1 MAPDRTPVIVGGS
14 IAAPSDPDALSEPVS
29 LMIDAA
35 RAATYDSGA
44 SGIAARVDLVAVP
57 GGLWS
62 YRNPGHWIAEVLGAD
77 ARTLLTTIS
86 GQTPVALLADI
97 AKRIQRGAV
106 GAALIVGGECTR
118 SRRKARRRG
127 VEAPRHDDTEPPPDE
142 AWGAPLV
149 IGDPGAEAV
158 AGHMPRNAFALL
170 ESAIRARRGETMA
183 ENRRRAAELCA
194 GFAAVAAGVEHSPT
208 LRAMTP
214 EEIAE
219 ATPENRMVS
228 WPYTKAMS
236 ANNTVDRA
244 GALLVCSLEV
254 AREHGVP
261 PDRMVFP
268 WRTSMADD
276 TDFVASRHEL
286 AVHPGLQAATDD
298 MLSFIGDSANIDH
311 LDLYACFPSMVA
323 LAVEALGIDDGRP
336 LTVSGGLAFTGAPTN
351 FGAGEGLIA
360 MVDRLREDAPGTT
373 GLVHGSGGMA
383 AKHALGLL
391 SSSPPTE
398 PFVASRET
406 AELHPRDLA
415 VPDRDG
421 PVVIDGVTVD
431 YLQESPTVIALVRFD
446 DGSRAWATSRDQPT
460 VDTVTTTE
468 TVGTAA
474 EVQAGCLLLVDTG
487 DLRGGRLTLRG

>member
-1 MAPDRTPVIVGGS
+1 M
-14 IAAPSDPDALSEPVS
+14 
-29 LMIDAA
+29 
-35 RAATYDSGA
+35 
-44 SGIAARVDLVAVP
+44 
-57 GGLWS
+57 
-62 YRNPGHWIAEVLGAD
+62 
-77 ARTLLTTIS
+77 
-86 GQTPVALLADI
+86 
-97 AKRIQRGAV
+97 
-106 GAALIVGGECTR
+106 
-118 SRRKARRRG
+118 
-127 VEAPRHDDTEPPPDE
+127 
-142 AWGAPLV
+142 
-149 IGDPGAEAV
+149 

-170 ESAIRARRGETMA
+170 ESAIRAQRGETMA

-208 LRAMTP
+208 ERAMSP

-261 PDRMVFP
+261 PDRMVFS
-268 WRTSMADD
+268 WRVSMADD
-276 TDFVASRHEL
+276 TDFVASRREL
-286 AVHPGLQAATDD
+286 AVHPGLQAAADD
-298 MLSFIGDSANIDH
+298 MLSFTGDSSGIGH
-311 LDLYACFPSMVA
+311 FDLYACFPSMVA

-360 MVDRLREDAPGTT
+360 MVDRLREDSPGTT

-391 SSSPPTE
+391 SSSPPIE
-398 PFVASRET
+398 PFFASRKT
-406 AELHPRDLA
+406 PELGPRDLA

-431 YLQESPTVIALVRFD
+431 YLQESPTVIALARFD
-446 DGSRAWATSRDQPT
+446 DGSRAWATARDQAT

-468 TVGTAA
+468 TVGAA
-474 EVQAGCLLLVDTG
+474 TEVQ
-487 DLRGGRLTLRG
+487 GGRLILS

>member
-35 RAATYDSGA
+35 RAATDDSGA
-44 SGIAARVDLVAVP
+44 SGIAAQVDLVAVA

-97 AKRIQRGAV
+97 AERIQRGAV

-118 SRRKARRRG
+118 SRRRARRRG

-142 AWGAPLV
+142 AWGSPLV
-149 IGDPGAEAV
+149 IGDPGAEAA

-214 EEIAE
+214 KEIAE

-276 TDFVASRHEL
+276 TDFVASRNEL
-286 AVHPGLQAATDD
+286 AINPGLQAAADD
-298 MLSFIGDSANIDH
+298 MLSFTGDSANIDH
-311 LDLYACFPSMVA
+311 FDLYACFPSMVA

-336 LTVSGGLAFTGAPTN
+336 LTVSGGL
-351 FGAGEGLIA
+351 GLHGRA
-360 MVDRLREDAPGTT
+360 HQLRRGRGPDRHGRPPARGRPGTT

-391 SSSPPTE
+391 SASPPAE
-398 PFVASRET
+398 PFVTSRKT
-406 AELHPRDLA
+406 PELHPRDLA
-415 VPDRDG
+415 APDRDG

-431 YLQESPTVIALVRFD
+431 YIQEPPTAIALVRFD

-487 DLRGGRLTLRG
+487 DLRGGPLTLRE

>member
-1 MAPDRTPVIVGGS
+1 MAPDRTPVIVGAS
-14 IAAPSDPDALSEPVS
+14 IATPPDPDELTEPIS

-35 RAATYDSGA
+35 RAAADDSGA
-44 SGIAARVDLVAVP
+44 AGMAGRVDLVGVA

-62 YRNPGHWIAEVLGAD
+62 FRNPGHWIARAIGAE

-97 AKRIQRGAV
+97 AGRIQRGV
-106 GAALIVGGECTR
+106 LGAALIVGGECTR
-118 SRRKARRRG
+118 SRHRARRQG
-127 VEAPRHDDTEPPPDE
+127 AEAPRHADTEPPPDE
-142 AWGAPLV
+142 VWGSPLV
-149 IGDPGAEAV
+149 IGDPGAEAA
-158 AGHMPRNAFALL
+158 AGHMPRNAFALI

-194 GFAAVAAGVEHSPT
+194 GFAAVAAHIEHSPT
-208 LRAMTP
+208 RHAMSA

-219 ATPENRMVS
+219 ISPENRMVS

-254 AREHGVP
+254 ARDHGVS
-261 PDRMVFP
+261 PDRMIFP
-268 WRTSMADD
+268 HRVSMADD
-276 TDFVASRHEL
+276 TDFLASRHEL
-286 AVHPGLQAATDD
+286 AVHPSLQAAAAD
-298 MLSFIGDSANIDH
+298 MLSFTGDSAGIGH
-311 LDLYACFPSMVA
+311 FDLYACFPSMVA
-323 LAVEALGIDDGRP
+323 LALEALGIDDDRP

-360 MVDRLREDAPGTT
+360 MVDRLREDAPGAT

-391 SSSPPTE
+391 SASPPTE
-398 PFVASRET
+398 PFVTSRQT
-406 AELHPRDLA
+406 PELHPRDLA
-415 VPDRDG
+415 TPDRDG
-421 PVVIDGVTVD
+421 PVIIDGVTVD
-431 YLQESPTVIALVRFD
+431 YIQEPPTAVALVRFN
-446 DGSRAWATSRDQPT
+446 DGSRAWATALDRPT
-460 VDTVTTTE
+460 IDTVTTTE

-474 EVQAGCLLLVDTG
+474 EVQAG
-487 DLRGGRLTLRG
+487 RLILS

>member
-1 MAPDRTPVIVGGS
+1 MAPDRTPVIVGVS
-14 IAAPSDPDALSEPVS
+14 IAAPPDPDALTEPVS

-35 RAATYDSGA
+35 RAAIADSGA
-44 SGIAARVDLVAVP
+44 GRMAGRVDLVGVA

-62 YRNPGHWIAEVLGAD
+62 YRNPGRWIARAIGAE
-77 ARTLLTTIS
+77 ASTLLTTIS

-97 AKRIQRGAV
+97 AERIQRGSV
-106 GAALIVGGECTR
+106 EAAMIVGGECTR
-118 SRRKARRRG
+118 SRRRARRRG

-142 AWGAPLV
+142 AWGSPLV

-170 ESAIRARRGETMA
+170 ESAIRAQRGETMA

-208 LRAMTP
+208 RHAMSP
-214 EEIAE
+214 DEIAE
-219 ATPENRMVS
+219 VTSENRMVS

-254 AREHGVP
+254 AHEHGVP

-268 WRTSMADD
+268 HRVSMADD
-276 TDFVASRHEL
+276 TEFVASRHEL
-286 AVHPGLQAATDD
+286 AVHPGLQAAAND
-298 MLSFIGDSANIDH
+298 MLSFTGDSASIDRF
-311 LDLYACFPSMVA
+311 DLYACFPSMVA
-323 LAVEALGIDDGRP
+323 LAVDALGIDDGRS

-360 MVDRLREDAPGTT
+360 MVDRLREDAPGAT

-391 SSSPPTE
+391 SASPPAE
-398 PFVASRET
+398 PFVTSRQ
-406 AELHPRDLA
+406 APELHPRDLA
-415 VPDRDG
+415 TPGRDG
-421 PVVIDGVTVD
+421 PAVIDGVTVD
-431 YLQESPTVIALVRFD
+431 YIQESPSVVALVRFD
-446 DGSRAWATSRDQPT
+446 DGTRAWATALDQPT
-460 VDTVTTTE
+460 IDTVTTTE
-468 TVGTAA
+468 TVGSS
-474 EVQAGCLLLVDTG
+474 AGVSDGHLFLS
-487 DLRGGRLTLRG
+487 

>member
-1 MAPDRTPVIVGGS
+1 MIVGVS
-14 IAAPSDPDALSEPVS
+14 VAAPRDRDALTEPVS
-29 LMIDAA
+29 LMIDSA
-35 RAATYDSGA
+35 RAAVDDSGA
-44 SGIAARVDLVAVP
+44 AGMAGRVDLVAVA

-62 YRNPGHWIAEVLGAD
+62 YRSPGHWIARAIGAD
-77 ARTLLTTIS
+77 ARTLLTTIG

-97 AKRIQRGAV
+97 AERIQRGAV

-118 SRRKARRRG
+118 SRHRARRQG
-127 VEAPRHDDTEPPPDE
+127 VEAPRHPDTEPPPDE
-142 AWGAPLV
+142 AWGSPLV
-149 IGDPGAEAV
+149 IGDPGAEV
-158 AGHMPRNAFALL
+158 AAGDMPRNAFALL

-208 LRAMTP
+208 RHAMSA

-219 ATPENRMVS
+219 VSPGNRMVS

-244 GALLVCSLEV
+244 GALLVCSLAV
-254 AREHGVP
+254 ARDHGVP

-268 WRTSMADD
+268 WRVSMADD

-286 AVHPGLQAATDD
+286 AVHPGLQAAADD
-298 MLSFIGDSANIDH
+298 MLSFTGDSAGIDH
-311 LDLYACFPSMVA
+311 FDLYACFPSMVA
-323 LAVEALGIDDGRP
+323 LAVEVLAIDGGRP

-360 MVDRLREDAPGTT
+360 MVDRLREDGPSST

-391 SSSPPTE
+391 SASPPAG
-398 PFVASRET
+398 PFVTFRQT
-406 AELHPRDLA
+406 PELHPRDLA
-415 VPDRDG
+415 APDRDG
-421 PVVIDGVTVD
+421 RVIIDGVTVD
-431 YLQESPTVIALVRFD
+431 FIQESPTAVALVRFD
-446 DGSRAWATSRDQPT
+446 DGSRRWATALHQPT
-460 VDTVTTTE
+460 VETVTTTE
-468 TVGTAA
+468 TVGTVA
-474 EVQAGCLLLVDTG
+474 EVQT
-487 DLRGGRLTLRG
+487 GRLILG

>member
-1 MAPDRTPVIVGGS
+1 MAPDRTPVIVGVS
-14 IAAPSDPDALSEPVS
+14 IAAPPDPDVLTEPVS

-35 RAATYDSGA
+35 RAAADDSGA
-44 SGIAARVDLVAVP
+44 SGIAARVDLVAVA

-62 YRNPGHWIAEVLGAD
+62 YRNPGHWIAQAIGAE

-97 AKRIQRGAV
+97 AERIQRGS
-106 GAALIVGGECTR
+106 GDAALIVGGECTR
-118 SRRKARRRG
+118 SRHRARRQG
-127 VEAPRHDDTEPPPDE
+127 AEAPRHADTEPPPDE
-142 AWGAPLV
+142 AWGSPLV
-149 IGDPGAEAV
+149 IGDPGAEAA
-158 AGHMPRNAFALL
+158 AGHMPRNAFALI

-194 GFAAVAAGVEHSPT
+194 GFAAVAAHIEHSPT

-219 ATPENRMVS
+219 VTPENRMVS

-244 GALLVCSLEV
+244 GALLVCSLDV
-254 AREHGVP
+254 ARSHGVP
-261 PDRMVFP
+261 QDRMVFP
-268 WRTSMADD
+268 HRVSMADD
-276 TDFVASRHEL
+276 TEFVASRHEL
-286 AVHPGLQAATDD
+286 AVHPGLQAAADD
-298 MLSFIGDSANIDH
+298 MLSFTGDSAGIGH
-311 LDLYACFPSMVA
+311 FDLYACFPSMVA
-323 LAVEALGIDDGRP
+323 LAVEALAIDDGRP

-398 PFVASRET
+398 PFFASRNT
-406 AELHPRDLA
+406 PELHPRDLA
-415 VPDRDG
+415 APDRDG

-431 YLQESPTVIALVRFD
+431 YLQDPPTAVALVRFN
-446 DGSRAWATSRDQPT
+446 DGSRAWATARDQAT

-468 TVGTAA
+468 TVGATA
-474 EVQAGCLLLVDTG
+474 EVQAG
-487 DLRGGRLTLRG
+487 RLILS

>member
-1 MAPDRTPVIVGGS
+1 
-14 IAAPSDPDALSEPVS
+14 
-29 LMIDAA
+29 MIDAA
-35 RAATYDSGA
+35 RAAIADSGA
-44 SGIAARVDLVAVP
+44 DRMAGRVDLVGVT

-62 YRNPGHWIAEVLGAD
+62 YRNPGHWIAEALGAD
-77 ARTLLTTIS
+77 ARTMLTTIS

-97 AKRIQRGAV
+97 AERTQRGAV
-106 GAALIVGGECTR
+106 GAALVVGGECTR
-118 SRRKARRRG
+118 SRHRARRRG

-142 AWGAPLV
+142 AWGSPLV

-158 AGHMPRNAFALL
+158 AGQMPRNAFALL
-170 ESAIRARRGETMA
+170 ESAIRAKRSETMA
-183 ENRRRAAELCA
+183 ENRRRTAELCA

-208 LRAMTP
+208 LHAMSP

-219 ATPENRMVS
+219 VTPENRMVS

-254 AREHGVP
+254 AREHGVS
-261 PDRMVFP
+261 PDCMVFP
-268 WRTSMADD
+268 HRVSMADD

-286 AVHPGLQAATDD
+286 AVHPGLQAAADD
-298 MLSFIGDSANIDH
+298 MLSFTGDSAGIDYF
-311 LDLYACFPSMVA
+311 DLYACFPSMVA

-360 MVDRLREDAPGTT
+360 MVDRLRKDAPGTT

-391 SSSPPTE
+391 SASPPAE
-398 PFVASRET
+398 PFVTSRQT
-406 AELHPRDLA
+406 PELHPRDLA
-415 VPDRDG
+415 APDRDG

-431 YLQESPTVIALVRFD
+431 YLQESPTVVALVRFN
-446 DGSRAWATSRDQPT
+446 DGSRAWATALDQPT
-460 VDTVTTTE
+460 IDTVTTTE
-468 TVGTAA
+468 AVGTAA
-474 EVQAGCLLLVDTG
+474 EVQAG
-487 DLRGGRLTLRG
+487 RLILS

>member
-1 MAPDRTPVIVGGS
+1 MVPDQTPVIVGVS
-14 IAAPSDPDALSEPVS
+14 IAAPPEPDELSEPVS
-29 LMIDAA
+29 LMIDSA
-35 RAATYDSGA
+35 RAAVDDCGA
-44 SGIAARVDLVAVP
+44 AGMAARVDLVAVA

-62 YRNPGHWIAEVLGAD
+62 YRNPGHWIARAIGAG
-77 ARTLLTTIS
+77 ARTLLTTIG

-97 AKRIQRGAV
+97 AERIQRGAV

-118 SRRKARRRG
+118 SRHRARRRG
-127 VEAPRHDDTEPPPDE
+127 VDAPRHPDTEPPPDE
-142 AWGAPLV
+142 VWGSPLV

-194 GFAAVAAGVEHSPT
+194 GFAAVAASVEHSPT
-208 LRAMTP
+208 ERAMTP
-214 EEIAE
+214 KEIAE
-219 ATPENRMVS
+219 VNPENRMVS

-268 WRTSMADD
+268 WRVSMADD

-286 AVHPGLQAATDD
+286 AIHPGLQAAADD
-298 MLSFIGDSANIDH
+298 MLSFTGDSAGIGH
-311 LDLYACFPSMVA
+311 FDLYACFPSMVA
-323 LAVEALGIDDGRP
+323 LAVDALGIDDGRS

-360 MVDRLREDAPGTT
+360 MVDRLREDAPSTT

-391 SSSPPTE
+391 SASPPTE
-398 PFVASRET
+398 PFVTSRQT
-406 AELHPRDLA
+406 PELHPRDLA
-415 VPDRDG
+415 APDRNG

-431 YLQESPTVIALVRFD
+431 YIQELPTAIALVRFED
-446 DGSRAWATSRDQPT
+446 STRAWATARDQDT
-460 VDTVTTTE
+460 IETVTTTE

-474 EVQAGCLLLVDTG
+474 EVQAGRLLLS
-487 DLRGGRLTLRG
+487 

>member
-1 MAPDRTPVIVGGS
+1 MIVGVS
-14 IAAPSDPDALSEPVS
+14 IAAPPDPDVLTEPVS

-35 RAATYDSGA
+35 RSVADDSGA
-44 SGIAARVDLVAVP
+44 AGMAAPVNLVAVA

-62 YRNPGHWIAEVLGAD
+62 YRNPGHWIAEALRAD
-77 ARTLLTTIS
+77 ARTLLTTIG

-97 AKRIQRGAV
+97 CERIQRGAV
-106 GAALIVGGECTR
+106 GSALIVGGECTR
-118 SRRKARRRG
+118 SRHRARRQG
-127 VEAPRHDDTEPPPDE
+127 VDAPRHPGTETPPDE
-142 AWGAPLV
+142 VWGPPLV
-149 IGDPGAEAV
+149 IGDPGAEAA

-183 ENRRRAAELCA
+183 ENRHRNAELCA
-194 GFAAVAAGVEHSPT
+194 GFAAVAAGVKHSPT
-208 LRAMTP
+208 RHAMSAT
-214 EEIAE
+214 EIAE
-219 ATPENRMVS
+219 VTPENRMVS

-268 WRTSMADD
+268 WRVAMADD
-276 TDFVASRHEL
+276 TDFVASRHDL
-286 AVHPGLQAATDD
+286 AVHPGLQAAADD
-298 MLSFIGDSANIDH
+298 MLSLTGKSAVIDH
-311 LDLYACFPSMVA
+311 FDLYACFPSMIE
-323 LAVEALGIDDGRP
+323 LAVEALKIDDGRP

-360 MVDRLREDAPGTT
+360 MVERLREDGPGTT

-391 SSSPPTE
+391 SASPPAE
-398 PFVASRET
+398 PFATSRQT
-406 AELHPRDLA
+406 PELHPRDLA
-415 VPDRDG
+415 TPDRNG

-431 YLQESPTVIALVRFD
+431 YLQESPTVVALVRFD

-468 TVGTAA
+468 TVGTTAH
-474 EVQAGCLLLVDTG
+474 VQGGQLLLG
-487 DLRGGRLTLRG
+487 

>member
-1 MAPDRTPVIVGGS
+1 MTPNRTPVIVGVWIS
-14 IAAPSDPDALSEPVS
+14 APPDPDAFTEPVS
-29 LMIDAA
+29 LMVEAA
-35 RAATYDSGA
+35 RAAAADSGA
-44 SGIAARVDLVAVP
+44 VGIAGRVDLVAVA

-62 YRNPGHWIAEVLGAD
+62 YRNPGHWIAEALGAD
-77 ARTLLTTIS
+77 ARTLLTTIG

-97 AKRIQRGAV
+97 AERIQRGAI

-118 SRRKARRRG
+118 SRHRARRQG
-127 VEAPRHDDTEPPPDE
+127 VDTPRHADTEPPPDE
-142 AWGAPLV
+142 AWGSPLV
-149 IGDPGAEAV
+149 IGDPGAEAA

-170 ESAIRARRGETMA
+170 ESAIRAKRGETMA

-208 LRAMTP
+208 RHAMSAS
-214 EEIAE
+214 EIAE
-219 ATPENRMVS
+219 VSPGNRMVS

-254 AREHGVP
+254 AREHGVS

-268 WRTSMADD
+268 WRVSMADD
-276 TDFVASRHEL
+276 TDFVASRYEL
-286 AVHPGLQAATDD
+286 AVHPGLQAAAND
-298 MLSFIGDSANIDH
+298 MLSFTGDSAGIDH
-311 LDLYACFPSMVA
+311 FDLYACFPSMVA
-323 LAVEALGIDDGRP
+323 LAVEALAIDGGRP

-360 MVDRLREDAPGTT
+360 MVDRLREDAPRTT

-391 SSSPPTE
+391 SASPPAE
-398 PFVASRET
+398 PFISSRQT
-406 AELHPRDLA
+406 PELHPRELA
-415 VPDRDG
+415 ALDRNA

-431 YLQESPTVIALVRFD
+431 FLQDSPTVVALVRFD
-446 DGSRAWATSRDQPT
+446 DGSRTWATSRDQAT
-460 VDTVTTTE
+460 IEAVTTTE
-468 TVGTAA
+468 TVGTTADV
-474 EVQAGCLLLVDTG
+474 E
-487 DLRGGRLTLRG
+487 GGRLVLRG